1 MHIDEV
7 AAFERAGRHSDKVS
21 GHGYQRVYP
30 RLLWSLRKDK
40 VKVLEIGVQEG
51 NSVNLWSEYFA
62 PSEVIQVC
70 IDIVDKSLPER
81 IKFVKLDQ
89 SNEVQLKEF
98 IGTNRDFDL
107 IVDDGSHIPQHQ
119 LLTLKVLWEA
129 LLPGGIYI
137 LEDIETS
144 YWGNSRLYGYRFNSN
159 QYVQNTVKV
168 VKDFT
173 EFINE
178 GMSRRVNRLPLGLE
192 SVASD
197 VESVTF
203 GYNSIILVKKNR
215 AAFGNFYRREYPGAD
230 RYNRWSLFQIVYRT
244 VTGRK

>member
-1 MHIDEV
+1 MQ
-7 AAFERAGRHSDKVS
+7 AFERAGRHSDKVS
-21 GHGYQRVYP
+21 GHGYQRIYP

-40 VKVLEIGVQEG
+40 LKVLEIGVQEG
-51 NSVNLWSEYFA
+51 NSISLWSEYFA
-62 PSEVIQVC
+62 PSEVTQVC
-70 IDIVDKSLPER
+70 VDITDKSLPEN

-89 SNEVQLKEF
+89 SNEVSLKEF
-98 IGTNRDFDL
+98 VVAHFDFDL

-119 LLTLKVLWEA
+119 LLTLKVLWAA

-159 QYVQNTVKV
+159 KYLQNTVNV
-168 VKDFT
+168 VKDFV

-178 GMSRRVNRLPLGLE
+178 GMSRRIRRLPLGLE
-192 SVASD
+192 SVASE

-203 GYNSIILVKKNR
+203 GYNSIILVKKNPEEF
-215 AAFGNFYRREYPGAD
+215 AKYYGREYNGAD
-230 RYNRWSLFQIVYRT
+230 RYNRWSLLQIIYRT